1 MSSGTPRRFLLG
13 GQAVDVAELAPGLH
27 IVATPIGNL
36 GDITLRALTAL
47 AGADLIACEDTRVTR
62 KLLDRYGI
70 ARPLTPYHEHNAAKA
85 RPMLLRRLAEGA
97 AIALVSDAGTPLISD
112 PGYKLVRAAQDAGHT
127 VTALPG
133 ASAVMAALAVAGL
146 PTDQFLFVGF
156 LPPKEAAR
164 RARIAELARIPATL
178 ILFESGP
185 RLAAT
190 LADLAAGLGEQ
201 REAALCRELTKL
213 HEEIRR
219 GELATLAESY
229 AHDTP
234 RGEIVLVVA
243 PPQAI
248 EPVSAAETETLLRQA
263 LKRVSLKDAV
273 GEVADATGLP
283 RREVYQ
289 RALELTE
296 SDQGRKAWRGSL
308 NRAGRRNRRRGRNA
322 SRRFGSACRRKAAP
336 PCISS
341 PKPIASW
348 RGAGKRRSARS
359 TSSRGAAARWSSSRS
374 KRATAST
381 MRPKR

>member
-1 MSSGTPRRFLLG
+1 MSDKPRNPPANIEATSRRFLLG
-13 GQAVDVAELAPGLH
+13 GQAVEVARLAPGLH

-36 GDITLRALTAL
+36 GDISLRALATL
-47 AGADLIACEDTRVTR
+47 AGADVIACEDTRVTH

-164 RARIAELARIPATL
+164 RARIAELTRIPATL
-178 ILFESGP
+178 VLFETGP
-185 RLAAT
+185 RVAAT
-190 LADLAAGLGEQ
+190 LADLAAGLGGQ
-201 REAALCRELTKL
+201 REATMCRELTKL

-219 GELATLAESY
+219 GDLATLAGSY
-229 AHDTP
+229 AQDAP
-234 RGEIVLVVA
+234 RGEIVLVIA
-243 PPQAI
+243 PPPAS
-248 EPVSAAETETLLRQA
+248 EPVGAAETETMLRQA
-263 LKRVSLKDAV
+263 LARVSLKDAV

-289 RALELTE
+289 RALALTKQAK
-296 SDQGRKAWRGSL
+296 DDKH
-308 NRAGRRNRRRGRNA
+308 
-322 SRRFGSACRRKAAP
+322 
-336 PCISS
+336 
-341 PKPIASW
+341 
-348 RGAGKRRSARS
+348 
-359 TSSRGAAARWSSSRS
+359 GAAR
-374 KRATAST
+374 
-381 MRPKR
+381 